1 MRKTSTALGILGAV
15 LAVLIITGVSAQGP
29 APATLSGPDGQIQ
42 ASGDTINFQGRLL
55 DSASDPAAAGT
66 YSMRFTIC
74 TSPTDQTSCSGS
86 AVWSGAYSVD
96 VVAGGLFNV
105 LLTGID
111 ADDLTAA
118 TTYLMAEVW
127 TGSAWDWMDPNQQI
141 TSVAIAIGNIRKNLP
156 DTTTAGTAGYLLTV
170 SNTGTGS
177 GLAASGAVVG
187 LYGESTATNGAGVE
201 GYNAANI
208 GVYGESDTGEGVH
221 GYATVSSGDVFGVVG
236 HAQSTTYYVPPSGA
250 SAGVVGSVATAD
262 DYGVFGINP
271 NTSGRAFGVVG
282 LAASTTVNEPS
293 GTNTAVGVLGSA
305 ERGTDYGVYGHN
317 SAAASGYGILG
328 ISDGTTS
335 GGFPSAGVVGH
346 NSSVTS
352 QGFGV
357 IGAVGSGVGV
367 PAAPTSAGVAGSTSF
382 AEDYGVYGVNTFTGV
397 GGYGVFGR
405 ANGSNNG
412 SGTTSAGVIG
422 VNYNANYAFGVIGA
436 ASGSG
441 WSYPTDRSAGVLGSV
456 TLDSD
461 YGVVGI
467 NTYASGGGGVY
478 GSGYLGVLGEGVA
491 GVYGYGSYG
500 VYGEALG
507 GSTSNYGLYS
517 YGNTAAT
524 GSKSAIVL
532 TQHHGWRH
540 LYSMESP
547 DVLFED
553 VGTAQLEG
561 GSATVTFDPVFA
573 ETINLDQPYQVF
585 LTPQGDCGLY
595 VADKTRTSFTVQAL
609 DNKRCAI
616 AFDYRIVAKRLGFE
630 DVRLAEAEDPAV
642 TIGRA
647 GIELATAQVPGD
659 SVLSLTPGELVVRLA
674 RTQSVQP
681 GGANQ
686 GLPAGGPR

>member
-1 MRKTSTALGILGAV
+1 MRKTSTALSILGAV

-29 APATLSGPDGQIQ
+29 APTTLSGPGGQIQ

-86 AVWSGAYSVD
+86 AVWSGTYSVD

-170 SNTGTGS
+170 SNTGTGG

-221 GYATVSSGDVFGVVG
+221 GYATDSSGDVFGVVG
-236 HAQSTTYYVPPSGA
+236 HAQSTTYYVPPAGA

-305 ERGTDYGVYGHN
+305 EWGTDYAVYGEN
-317 SAAASGYGILG
+317 SSTAAGYGIFG
-328 ISDGTTS
+328 ISSGTTS
-335 GGFPSAGVVGH
+335 GGYAGVGVVGA
-346 NSSVTS
+346 NVSASG

-357 IGAVGSGVGV
+357 LGAVGTGLNTPGSSSAAVLGSASRSTDIAVYASNSASTYAYGVIALANSTT
-367 PAAPTSAGVAGSTSF
+367 AAIPPGSGSTALSGRVRGS
-382 AEDYGVYGVNTFTGV
+382 ADWAVIGVNSNTSGGHGVHGEGYYGVYGISTYAAAGYYHW
-397 GGYGVFGR
+397 GGYFAEDLYASRYGSALAWHTHTLVGSEERTLYAMNSPENWFEDFGTAALVDGR
-405 ANGSNNG
+405 A
-412 SGTTSAGVIG
+412 TVLVEPLFAQT
-422 VNYNANYAFGVIGA
+422 VNMDV
-436 ASGSG
+436 
-441 WSYPTDRSAGVLGSV
+441 
-456 TLDSD
+456 D
-461 YGVVGI
+461 Y
-467 NTYASGGGGVY
+467 
-478 GSGYLGVLGEGVA
+478 
-491 GVYGYGSYG
+491 
-500 VYGEALG
+500 
-507 GSTSNYGLYS
+507 
-517 YGNTAAT
+517 
-524 GSKSAIVL
+524 
-532 TQHHGWRH
+532 H
-540 LYSMESP
+540 
-547 DVLFED
+547 
-553 VGTAQLEG
+553 
-561 GSATVTFDPVFA
+561 
-573 ETINLDQPYQVF
+573 VF
-585 LTPQGDCGLY
+585 LTPLGDCRGLY
-595 VADKTRTSFTVQAL
+595 VAAKGPASFEVRELGGGKA
-609 DNKRCAI
+609 NI
-616 AFDYRIVAKRLGFE
+616 AFDYRIVAKRLGQEEQRLERFE
-630 DVRLAEAEDPAV
+630 SPTLERAAAVETQVLTLPVETAPA
-642 TIGRA
+642 R
-647 GIELATAQVPGD
+647 D
-659 SVLSLTPGELVVRLA
+659 S
-674 RTQSVQP
+674 RTRQ
-681 GGANQ
+681 ADF
-686 GLPAGGPR
+686 GGPR